1 MDRKQDASKDLLN
14 EVTILIEN
22 NKILELRELLEE
34 YHIIDIFEIME
45 NLEENEK
52 IKLFEVLPLDMAASI
67 LEESDVEFFSNIL
80 SKLDTE
86 NKKNIL
92 ELMSLDDMADILSQ
106 LEEDERENIMELL
119 SEKDADDVKELL
131 IYEEESTGGIM
142 TTGYIQIN
150 EYMTAKEA
158 ISHMREYAED
168 AETIYYV
175 YVVDNEERL
184 VGVLSL
190 RELILARDSSIVK
203 DLMSENIISVFV
215 DEDREE
221 AVRLVSKYNLIA
233 IPVIDR
239 EHRLKGII
247 TVDDIIDVM
256 EEEATED
263 MYKFAGTSEHEIDI
277 AQNVNKT
284 ATEQIFSSVRARIP
298 WLIITLLAG
307 LLSSAILS
315 NLDFIMNP
323 KYASLVFFIPVVLG
337 MGGNIG
343 TQSSALAVMS
353 LSNKDLE
360 FNNVIREAVVGII
373 TGIIC
378 SLIVSIIVFIFIKDT
393 NDFYLYILI
402 NVITSLVGN
411 IVLVNSLKQYVSTP
425 NVNKERVR
433 YHLSKSWKFLIPQFS
448 ILIYTSLD
456 KVILGNL
463 ANMTEVAYYDQSQK
477 IIRIAVSLVSSVGV
491 ALLPRMTY
499 LAQNNKKEEFDN
511 LLTKS
516 LNNVLLVSIYIVTV
530 IICVSPNFVDWFFSK
545 EYRNMALLM
554 QIVSPIGVFI
564 PIATILWNT
573 VLIPNKL
580 DNIAIKSAIYC
591 AIMSVILNTLLDKN
605 LGALGAIIT
614 LLVVEFYGMSY
625 RIYHSRKYYNFKIL
639 IPSLCKYLGA
649 GIFSYICVILF
660 TGFMKSS
667 IISTVIIGIIS
678 TIVYFLILIAM
689 KDKLLLS
696 YLEKVKMRLK
706 RGELNDK
713 KII

>member
-14 EVTILIEN
+14 KVTILIEN

-343 TQSSALAVMS
+343 TQSSALADFPIPFNFLPFLPIIIPLCES
-353 LSNKDLE
+353 LSQY
-360 FNNVIREAVVGII
+360 I
-373 TGIIC
+373 TA
-378 SLIVSIIVFIFIKDT
+378 D
-393 NDFYLYILI
+393 
-402 NVITSLVGN
+402 
-411 IVLVNSLKQYVSTP
+411 
-425 NVNKERVR
+425 
-433 YHLSKSWKFLIPQFS
+433 
-448 ILIYTSLD
+448 
-456 KVILGNL
+456 
-463 ANMTEVAYYDQSQK
+463 
-477 IIRIAVSLVSSVGV
+477 
-491 ALLPRMTY
+491 
-499 LAQNNKKEEFDN
+499 
-511 LLTKS
+511 
-516 LNNVLLVSIYIVTV
+516 
-530 IICVSPNFVDWFFSK
+530 
-545 EYRNMALLM
+545 
-554 QIVSPIGVFI
+554 
-564 PIATILWNT
+564 
-573 VLIPNKL
+573 
-580 DNIAIKSAIYC
+580 
-591 AIMSVILNTLLDKN
+591 
-605 LGALGAIIT
+605 
-614 LLVVEFYGMSY
+614 
-625 RIYHSRKYYNFKIL
+625 
-639 IPSLCKYLGA
+639 
-649 GIFSYICVILF
+649 
-660 TGFMKSS
+660 
-667 IISTVIIGIIS
+667 IS
-678 TIVYFLILIAM
+678 TISLSFLDFILSISTATP
-689 KDKLLLS
+689 
-696 YLEKVKMRLK
+696 
-706 RGELNDK
+706 
-713 KII
+713 

>member
-92 ELMSLDDMADILSQ
+92 ELMSLDNMADILSQ

-378 SLIVSIIVFIFIKDT
+378 ILIVSIIVFIFIKD
-393 NDFYLYILI
+393 I
-402 NVITSLVGN
+402 N
-411 IVLVNSLKQYVSTP
+411 IVLVVT
-425 NVNKERVR
+425 
-433 YHLSKSWKFLIPQFS
+433 
-448 ILIYTSLD
+448 
-456 KVILGNL
+456 
-463 ANMTEVAYYDQSQK
+463 
-477 IIRIAVSLVSSVGV
+477 VSLFINMIVG
-491 ALLPRMTY
+491 AMIGG
-499 LAQNNKKEEFDN
+499 F
-511 LLTKS
+511 
-516 LNNVLLVSIYIVTV
+516 
-530 IICVSPNFVDWFFSK
+530 
-545 EYRNMALLM
+545 M
-554 QIVSPIGVFI
+554 PILFK
-564 PIATILWNT
+564 
-573 VLIPNKL
+573 KL
-580 DNIAIKSAIYC
+580 DA
-591 AIMSVILNTLLDKN
+591 D
-605 LGALGAIIT
+605 
-614 LLVVEFYGMSY
+614 
-625 RIYHSRKYYNFKIL
+625 
-639 IPSLCKYLGA
+639 P
-649 GIFSYICVILF
+649 
-660 TGFMKSS
+660 S
-667 IISTVIIGIIS
+667 IISAPVIATVLDITGITIYLVTTTIILS
-678 TIVYFLILIAM
+678 KIV
-689 KDKLLLS
+689 
-696 YLEKVKMRLK
+696 
-706 RGELNDK
+706 
-713 KII
+713 

>member
-284 ATEQIFSSVRARIP
+284 ATEQIFSSVRARI
-298 WLIITLLAG
+298 TLLAG

-378 SLIVSIIVFIFIKDT
+378 SLIVSIIVFIFIKD
-393 NDFYLYILI
+393 I
-402 NVITSLVGN
+402 N
-411 IVLVNSLKQYVSTP
+411 IVLVVT
-425 NVNKERVR
+425 
-433 YHLSKSWKFLIPQFS
+433 
-448 ILIYTSLD
+448 
-456 KVILGNL
+456 
-463 ANMTEVAYYDQSQK
+463 
-477 IIRIAVSLVSSVGV
+477 VSLFINMIVG
-491 ALLPRMTY
+491 AMIGG
-499 LAQNNKKEEFDN
+499 F
-511 LLTKS
+511 
-516 LNNVLLVSIYIVTV
+516 
-530 IICVSPNFVDWFFSK
+530 
-545 EYRNMALLM
+545 M
-554 QIVSPIGVFI
+554 PILFK
-564 PIATILWNT
+564 
-573 VLIPNKL
+573 KL
-580 DNIAIKSAIYC
+580 DA
-591 AIMSVILNTLLDKN
+591 D
-605 LGALGAIIT
+605 
-614 LLVVEFYGMSY
+614 
-625 RIYHSRKYYNFKIL
+625 
-639 IPSLCKYLGA
+639 P
-649 GIFSYICVILF
+649 
-660 TGFMKSS
+660 S
-667 IISTVIIGIIS
+667 IISAPVIATVLDITGITIYLVTTTIILS
-678 TIVYFLILIAM
+678 KIV
-689 KDKLLLS
+689 
-696 YLEKVKMRLK
+696 
-706 RGELNDK
+706 
-713 KII
+713 

>member
-1 MDRKQDASKDLLN
+1 
-14 EVTILIEN
+14 
-22 NKILELRELLEE
+22 
-34 YHIIDIFEIME
+34 
-45 NLEENEK
+45 
-52 IKLFEVLPLDMAASI
+52 
-67 LEESDVEFFSNIL
+67 
-80 SKLDTE
+80 
-86 NKKNIL
+86 
-92 ELMSLDDMADILSQ
+92 MSLDDMADILSQ

-284 ATEQIFSSVRARIP
+284 PAEQIFSSVRARIP

-378 SLIVSIIVFIFIKDT
+378 SLIVSIIVFIFIKD
-393 NDFYLYILI
+393 I
-402 NVITSLVGN
+402 N
-411 IVLVNSLKQYVSTP
+411 IVLVVT
-425 NVNKERVR
+425 
-433 YHLSKSWKFLIPQFS
+433 
-448 ILIYTSLD
+448 
-456 KVILGNL
+456 
-463 ANMTEVAYYDQSQK
+463 
-477 IIRIAVSLVSSVGV
+477 VSLFINMIVG
-491 ALLPRMTY
+491 AMIGG
-499 LAQNNKKEEFDN
+499 F
-511 LLTKS
+511 
-516 LNNVLLVSIYIVTV
+516 
-530 IICVSPNFVDWFFSK
+530 
-545 EYRNMALLM
+545 M
-554 QIVSPIGVFI
+554 PILFK
-564 PIATILWNT
+564 
-573 VLIPNKL
+573 KL
-580 DNIAIKSAIYC
+580 DA
-591 AIMSVILNTLLDKN
+591 D
-605 LGALGAIIT
+605 
-614 LLVVEFYGMSY
+614 
-625 RIYHSRKYYNFKIL
+625 
-639 IPSLCKYLGA
+639 P
-649 GIFSYICVILF
+649 
-660 TGFMKSS
+660 S
-667 IISTVIIGIIS
+667 IISAPVIATVLDITGITIYLVTTTIILS
-678 TIVYFLILIAM
+678 KIV
-689 KDKLLLS
+689 
-696 YLEKVKMRLK
+696 
-706 RGELNDK
+706 
-713 KII
+713 

>member
-14 EVTILIEN
+14 KVTILIEN

-315 NLDFIMNP
+315 NLDFIMNT

-378 SLIVSIIVFIFIKDT
+378 SLIVSIIVFIFIKD
-393 NDFYLYILI
+393 I
-402 NVITSLVGN
+402 N
-411 IVLVNSLKQYVSTP
+411 IVLVVT
-425 NVNKERVR
+425 
-433 YHLSKSWKFLIPQFS
+433 
-448 ILIYTSLD
+448 
-456 KVILGNL
+456 
-463 ANMTEVAYYDQSQK
+463 
-477 IIRIAVSLVSSVGV
+477 VSLFINMIVG
-491 ALLPRMTY
+491 AMIGG
-499 LAQNNKKEEFDN
+499 F
-511 LLTKS
+511 
-516 LNNVLLVSIYIVTV
+516 
-530 IICVSPNFVDWFFSK
+530 
-545 EYRNMALLM
+545 M
-554 QIVSPIGVFI
+554 PILFK
-564 PIATILWNT
+564 
-573 VLIPNKL
+573 KL
-580 DNIAIKSAIYC
+580 DA
-591 AIMSVILNTLLDKN
+591 D
-605 LGALGAIIT
+605 
-614 LLVVEFYGMSY
+614 
-625 RIYHSRKYYNFKIL
+625 
-639 IPSLCKYLGA
+639 P
-649 GIFSYICVILF
+649 
-660 TGFMKSS
+660 S
-667 IISTVIIGIIS
+667 IISAPVIATVLDITGITIYLVTTTIILS
-678 TIVYFLILIAM
+678 KIV
-689 KDKLLLS
+689 
-696 YLEKVKMRLK
+696 
-706 RGELNDK
+706 
-713 KII
+713 